1 MDDAA
6 LVDKVLAGEQD
17 AFARLV
23 ERHQRWVTVV
33 ALRSTRRLEEADEMA
48 QETFLRAYQALG
60 SWRRDGAFRAWLGQI
75 LRNRLRDRARTAGP
89 HPEPLDS
96 APEAGCDPEQERVLL
111 DRELLASL
119 RRAYDDMP
127 AGRQRE
133 VVRMRF
139 LEGKTLAEIAIA
151 LGLQVGTVKI
161 HLFRGARRLKE
172 QLADGRPEVMP

>member
-17 AFARLV
+17 AFTRLV

-75 LRNRLRDRARTAGP
+75 LRNRLRDRARSKRPT
-89 HPEPLDS
+89 PEPLDS
-96 APEAGCDPEQERVLL
+96 APEPAGDPEQERVLL
-111 DRELLASL
+111 DQELLAAL
-119 RRAYDDMP
+119 RQAYDDLP

-139 LEGKTLAEIAIA
+139 LEGKTLAEIAAA

-172 QLADGRPEVMP
+172 QLADGEPEVMP